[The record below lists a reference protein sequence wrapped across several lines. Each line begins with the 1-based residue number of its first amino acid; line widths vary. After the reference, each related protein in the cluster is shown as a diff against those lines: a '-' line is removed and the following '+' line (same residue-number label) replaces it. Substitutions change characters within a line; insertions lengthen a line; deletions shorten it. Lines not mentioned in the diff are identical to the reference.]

1 MVILMIPI
9 VNFITVLYILYR
21 TGQKVE
27 GIQTAKIK
35 TIEISDGRNI
45 FSFFIHKCLT
55 SKISAQIY
63 IEAATQ
69 YIIEVDLCVIWTSL
83 FFTRHPEI

>member
-9 VNFITVLYILYR
+9 INFITVHYILYR

-45 FSFFIHKCLT
+45 FLSRNLLFHPQMSHFQDFCT
-55 SKISAQIY
+55 NIY
-63 IEAATQ
+63 
-69 YIIEVDLCVIWTSL
+69 
-83 FFTRHPEI
+83 